1 MKKINNVLLCI
12 IILTLILTTGC
23 GSKSNSAKEVAAL
36 ESSSSITTSNLES
49 TTITDDSE
57 NGTASDES
65 ENMTTDESGNQI
77 NSEDDSNSL
86 SGSTLGGTQDKSD
99 RQNNDNATEFSLVM
113 VGDVLLHT
121 PVSDSGLMEDGSYNY
136 SHLFRNV
143 RNDIEEA
150 DLALVN
156 QEVILGGTELGLSGY
171 PTFNGAYEVGDAL
184 VEAGFDV
191 VLHATNHA
199 LDKGRR
205 GILNCIN
212 YWRTS
217 HPDMGVIGINESQEE
232 QNNVYVREVNG
243 IKVAILNYTYGTNGI
258 SLPSDMPYCVNL
270 LDSGKIAKDMEIAKQ
285 ISDFIIVCPHWG
297 TEYTHNETAEQEKWA
312 EYFTELGA
320 NLIIGT
326 HPHVIEPVNWVE
338 ASNGNRALVYYS
350 IGNFINATSDYG
362 RGVADRMIGAMAKV
376 IVAKNSDGS
385 FYVKDYSAIPLV
397 TQMISGRGQI
407 TTYKLSDYS
416 EELAAQ
422 NEIILRDSV
431 FSLQYCKELCDS
443 VFGEVKHN

>member
-23 GSKSNSAKEVAAL
+23 GSKSNSAKEAAAL

-57 NGTASDES
+57 NGTASDDS
-65 ENMTTDESGNQI
+65 ENMTTDESRNQI

-86 SGSTLGGTQDKSD
+86 SGSTLGGTQSKSD
-99 RQNNDNATEFSLVM
+99 SQNNDNATEFSLVM

-150 DLALVN
+150 DIALVN

-171 PTFNGAYEVGDAL
+171 PAFNGAYEVGDAL

-270 LDSGKIAKDMEIAKQ
+270 LDGGKIAKDMEIAKQ

-326 HPHVIEPVNWVE
+326 HPHVIEPVKWVE

-362 RGVADRMIGAMAKV
+362 RGVANRMIGAMAKV

-422 NEIILRDSV
+422 NEIISRDSV

>member
-23 GSKSNSAKEVAAL
+23 GSKSNSAKEAAAL
-36 ESSSSITTSNLES
+36 ESSSSITTSNLKS

-57 NGTASDES
+57 NGTASDDSES
-65 ENMTTDESGNQI
+65 MTTDESGNQI

-86 SGSTLGGTQDKSD
+86 SGSTLGGTQGKSD
-99 RQNNDNATEFSLVM
+99 SQNNDNATEFSLVM

-171 PTFNGAYEVGDAL
+171 PAFNGAYEVGDAL

-270 LDSGKIAKDMEIAKQ
+270 LEGGKIAKDMEIAKQ

-326 HPHVIEPVNWVE
+326 HPHVIEPVKWVE
-338 ASNGNRALVYYS
+338 SSNGNRAFVYYS

-362 RGVADRMIGAMAKV
+362 RGVADRMIGAMANV
-376 IVAKNSDGS
+376 IIARDADWNI
-385 FYVKDYSAIPLV
+385 YIKDYSVSPLV
-397 TQMISGRGQI
+397 TQMLSGKGQI

>member
-23 GSKSNSAKEVAAL
+23 GSKSNSAKEAAAL
-36 ESSSSITTSNLES
+36 ESSSSITTSNLKS

-57 NGTASDES
+57 NGTASDDS

-86 SGSTLGGTQDKSD
+86 SGSTLGGTQGKSD
-99 RQNNDNATEFSLVM
+99 SQNNDNATEFSLVM

-143 RNDIEEA
+143 RNNIEEA

-171 PTFNGAYEVGDAL
+171 PAFNGAYEVGDAL

-270 LDSGKIAKDMEIAKQ
+270 LDGGKIAKDMEIAKQ

-326 HPHVIEPVNWVE
+326 HPHVIEPVKWVE

>member
-23 GSKSNSAKEVAAL
+23 GSKSNSAKEAAAL
-36 ESSSSITTSNLES
+36 ESSSSITTSNLKS

-57 NGTASDES
+57 NGTASDDS

-86 SGSTLGGTQDKSD
+86 SGSTLGGTQGKSD
-99 RQNNDNATEFSLVM
+99 SQNNDNATEFSLVM

-171 PTFNGAYEVGDAL
+171 PAFNGAYEVGDAL

-270 LDSGKIAKDMEIAKQ
+270 LDGGKIAKDMEIAKQ

-312 EYFTELGA
+312 EYFTELGV
-320 NLIIGT
+320 IIGT
-326 HPHVIEPVNWVE
+326 HPHVIEAVKWVE

-443 VFGEVKHN
+443 VFGDVKH

>member
-99 RQNNDNATEFSLVM
+99 SQNNDNATEFSLVM

-171 PTFNGAYEVGDAL
+171 PAFNGAYEVGDAL

-297 TEYTHNETAEQEKWA
+297 TEYTHKETAEQEKWA

-326 HPHVIEPVNWVE
+326 HPHVIEPVKWVE

>member
-23 GSKSNSAKEVAAL
+23 GSKSNSAKEAAAL
-36 ESSSSITTSNLES
+36 ESSSSITTSNLKS

-57 NGTASDES
+57 NGTASDDS

-86 SGSTLGGTQDKSD
+86 SGSTLGGTQGKSD
-99 RQNNDNATEFSLVM
+99 SQNNDNATEFSLVM

-121 PVSDSGLMEDGSYNY
+121 SVSNSGLMEDGSYNY

-171 PTFNGAYEVGDAL
+171 PAFNGAYEVGDAL

-270 LDSGKIAKDMEIAKQ
+270 LDGGKIAKDMEIAKQ
-285 ISDFIIVCPHWG
+285 ISDFIIVCPHWE

-326 HPHVIEPVNWVE
+326 HPHVIEPVKWVE
-338 ASNGNRALVYYS
+338 SSNGNRALVYYS

-362 RGVADRMIGAMAKV
+362 RGVADRMIGAMANV
-376 IVAKNSDGS
+376 IIARDADWNI
-385 FYVKDYSAIPLV
+385 YIKDYSVSPLV
-397 TQMISGRGQI
+397 TQMLSGKGQI

>member
-23 GSKSNSAKEVAAL
+23 GSKSNSAKEAAAL
-36 ESSSSITTSNLES
+36 ESSSSITTSNLKS

-57 NGTASDES
+57 NGTASDDS

-86 SGSTLGGTQDKSD
+86 SGSTLGGTQGKSD
-99 RQNNDNATEFSLVM
+99 SQNNDNATEFSLVM

-121 PVSDSGLMEDGSYNY
+121 SVSNSGLMEDGSYNY

-171 PTFNGAYEVGDAL
+171 PAFNGAYEVGDAL

-270 LDSGKIAKDMEIAKQ
+270 LDGGKIAKDMEIAKQ

-326 HPHVIEPVNWVE
+326 HPHVIEPVKWVE
-338 ASNGNRALVYYS
+338 SSNGNRALVYYS

-362 RGVADRMIGAMAKV
+362 RGVADRMIGAMANV
-376 IVAKNSDGS
+376 IIARDADWNI
-385 FYVKDYSAIPLV
+385 YIKDYSVSPLV
-397 TQMISGRGQI
+397 TQMLSGKGQI

>member
-23 GSKSNSAKEVAAL
+23 GSKSNSAKEAAAL

-57 NGTASDES
+57 NGIASDDS
-65 ENMTTDESGNQI
+65 ENMTTDESRNQI

-86 SGSTLGGTQDKSD
+86 SGSTLGGTQSKSD
-99 RQNNDNATEFSLVM
+99 SQNNNNATEFSLVM

-171 PTFNGAYEVGDAL
+171 PAFNGAYEVGDAL

-217 HPDMGVIGINESQEE
+217 QPDMGVIGLMNHRRSRIMS
-232 QNNVYVREVNG
+232 
-243 IKVAILNYTYGTNGI
+243 
-258 SLPSDMPYCVNL
+258 M
-270 LDSGKIAKDMEIAKQ
+270 
-285 ISDFIIVCPHWG
+285 
-297 TEYTHNETAEQEKWA
+297 
-312 EYFTELGA
+312 
-320 NLIIGT
+320 
-326 HPHVIEPVNWVE
+326 
-338 ASNGNRALVYYS
+338 
-350 IGNFINATSDYG
+350 
-362 RGVADRMIGAMAKV
+362 
-376 IVAKNSDGS
+376 
-385 FYVKDYSAIPLV
+385 
-397 TQMISGRGQI
+397 
-407 TTYKLSDYS
+407 
-416 EELAAQ
+416 
-422 NEIILRDSV
+422 
-431 FSLQYCKELCDS
+431 
-443 VFGEVKHN
+443 